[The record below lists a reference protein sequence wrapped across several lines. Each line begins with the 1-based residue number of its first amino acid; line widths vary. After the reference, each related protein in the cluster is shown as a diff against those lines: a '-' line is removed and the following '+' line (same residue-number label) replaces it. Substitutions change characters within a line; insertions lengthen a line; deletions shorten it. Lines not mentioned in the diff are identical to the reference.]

1 MAYLLVTLLHRR
13 AEQKAAFVGGAQV
26 LLTELR
32 TIRYCRMIDRTG
44 NRGRPRVR
52 WQVEETDPERLKLA
66 EALNAL
72 PKLN

>member
-1 MAYLLVTLLHRR
+1 L
-13 AEQKAAFVGGAQV
+13 GA
-26 LLTELR
+26 
-32 TIRYCRMIDRTG
+32 IRYCRMIDRTG

-52 WQVEETDPERLKLA
+52 WQMEETGPERLALA